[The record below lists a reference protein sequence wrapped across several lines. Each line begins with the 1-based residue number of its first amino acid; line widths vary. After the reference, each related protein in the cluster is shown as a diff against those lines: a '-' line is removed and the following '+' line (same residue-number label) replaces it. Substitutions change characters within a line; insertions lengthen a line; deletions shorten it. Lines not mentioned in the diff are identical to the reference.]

1 MQAVDT
7 HEAIKGALL
16 EYIQERLEEIEKDL
30 AMSHQEKYAHL
41 EDVLESSVDEEEVK
55 VAFEQWYNEHQSDL
69 DLSEAPEDLWEQ
81 ALSHL
86 DESHL

>member
-7 HEAIKGALL
+7 HEVIKDALL
-16 EYIQERLEEIEKDL
+16 EYVQERLEEIERDL

-55 VAFEQWYNEHQSDL
+55 VAFEQWYREHEHDL
-69 DLSEAPEDLWEQ
+69 DLSETPEDLWEQ
-81 ALSHL
+81 AISHL
-86 DESHL
+86 EEIQ